1 MCYYNRVRV
10 TRAEF
15 IRLKQLEKTIAN
27 LNILQNPLYV
37 GFDYSNHP
45 VIKRTTGKAIDF
57 EITQMEW
64 GFLPAPNKWPFV
76 RTREDAMRMRHG
88 YKDDKG
94 KFHTP
99 ITTLNA
105 VSEELLQ
112 NGKMFRD
119 AALHR
124 RCLVLSSGF
133 FEWRHVNRLNKRT
146 GAPLKTAEKYP
157 YHITLKGREYFYMA
171 GIWTPWTDE
180 ATGEHVET
188 FAIVTT
194 AANTLMEQIH
204 NSKKR
209 MPTILSDDLAYEWL
223 FGDLAEERITEI
235 ARTQFAADQM
245 EAYTIAKNFREE
257 PDPTLPFTYEDLPAL
272 EAA

>member
-1 MCYYNRVRV
+1 MCYYNGVRV
-10 TRAEF
+10 TKAEF
-15 IRLKQLEKTIAN
+15 IRLKQLEKAIAN
-27 LNILQNPLYV
+27 LNILQHPLYV

-45 VIKRTTGKAIDF
+45 VIKRTTDKAIDF

-88 YKDDKG
+88 YKDDNG
-94 KFHTP
+94 KFHPP

-209 MPTILSDDLAYEWL
+209 MPTILTDDLAYEWL
-223 FGDLAEERITEI
+223 FGDLTEERITEI

-257 PDPTLPFTYEDLPAL
+257 PDPTQPFTYEDLPAL

>member
-1 MCYYNRVRV
+1 MCYYNGVRV
-10 TRAEF
+10 TKAEF
-15 IRLKQLEKTIAN
+15 IRLKQLEKTLAN
-27 LNILQNPLYV
+27 LQLLGNPLHI
-37 GFDYSNHP
+37 GFDYAPHP
-45 VIKRTTGKAIDF
+45 VLKRTKGQAADF
-57 EITQMEW
+57 EITEMEW
-64 GFLPAPNKWPFV
+64 GFLPAPNKWPFI
-76 RTREDAMRMRHG
+76 RTREDASNIRHG
-88 YKDDKG
+88 YKDGNG
-94 KFHTP
+94 KFHPP

-112 NGKMFRD
+112 SGKMYRD

-157 YHITLKGREYFYMA
+157 YHITLKDREYFFMA

-180 ATGEHVET
+180 ATGEYVET

-194 AANTLMEQIH
+194 AANPLMEQIH

-209 MPTILSDDLAYEWL
+209 MPTILTEDLAYEWL
-223 FGDLAEERITEI
+223 FGDLTEERITQV
-235 ARTQFAADQM
+235 ARTQYLATQM
-245 EAYTIAKNFREE
+245 TAHPIAKNFREE
-257 PDPTLPFTYEDLPAL
+257 PDPTKPFVYEDLPEL

>member
-1 MCYYNRVRV
+1 MCYYNGVRV
-10 TRAEF
+10 TKAEF
-15 IRLKQLEKTIAN
+15 IRLKQLEKAIAN
-27 LNILQNPLYV
+27 LNILQNPLYT

-45 VIKRTTGKAIDF
+45 VVKRTADKAIDF

-64 GFLPAPNKWPFV
+64 GFLPTPNKWPFI
-76 RTREDAMRMRHG
+76 RTREDATRMRHG

-94 KFHTP
+94 KFHPP

-112 NGKMFRD
+112 NGKMYRD
-119 AALHR
+119 AALYC

-188 FAIVTT
+188 FAIITT
-194 AANTLMEQIH
+194 AANPLMEQIH

-209 MPTILSDDLAYEWL
+209 MPTILNDDLAYDWL
-223 FGDLAEERITEI
+223 FGDLSEERITEI
-235 ARTQFAADQM
+235 ARTQFPADQM

-257 PDPTLPFTYEDLPAL
+257 PDPTRPFTYEDLPAL